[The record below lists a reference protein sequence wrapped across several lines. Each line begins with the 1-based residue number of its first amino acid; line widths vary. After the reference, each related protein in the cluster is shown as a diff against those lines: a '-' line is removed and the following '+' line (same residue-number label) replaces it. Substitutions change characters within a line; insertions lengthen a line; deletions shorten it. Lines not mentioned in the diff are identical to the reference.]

1 MNLME
6 VSACLGRPV
15 DELKEILLDK
25 LNKIVLS
32 EYIQM
37 DEKVLKELLAILNVD
52 ENTLEP
58 DEMFSEKIERTSHN
72 EKIIFVTEQ
81 CATGC
86 AEPRASSFPE
96 RSPLCE
102 EEDKSALKESLSNDE
117 KLLRE
122 LNEIDGSAVGYTK
135 KLIRYCFECKY
146 LIFIDTCSL
155 MNENFYEFYDIF
167 VGLSQESSVLY
178 VPYVVMEELKRLIK
192 KGGDIA
198 KVAKNRLEF
207 IAVQCENKKMQIV
220 GDEEDKRTNEFG
232 KKVIHADRVLI
243 EKLIYFRN
251 DSRSSLLI
259 TQDYGV
265 TVDALKQNEWQSTK
279 SNAQIIVKKI
289 GREGVLIDNS
299 RDIKNPELPID

>member
-37 DEKVLKELLAILNVD
+37 DENVLKELLAILNVD

-58 DEMFSEKIERTSHN
+58 GEMFSEKIERTSLN
-72 EKIIFVTEQ
+72 EEIIPVTGQ
-81 CATGC
+81 HATGC
-86 AEPRASSFPE
+86 VESRASSFPQGV
-96 RSPLCE
+96 LFAKK
-102 EEDKSALKESLSNDE
+102 DKSALKESLSNDE

-167 VGLSQESSVLY
+167 VSLSQNGSVLY

-198 KVAKNRLEF
+198 KVAKNRLKF
-207 IAVQCENKKMQIV
+207 VAVQCENMKMLIV

-232 KKVIHADRVLI
+232 EKVIHADRVLI

-259 TQDYGV
+259 TQDHGV

-299 RDIKNPELPID
+299 RDIKNPKLPID

>member
-15 DELKEILLDK
+15 DELKEILFDK

-52 ENTLEP
+52 ENTLRP
-58 DEMFSEKIERTSHN
+58 GEMFSEKIERTSHN
-72 EKIIFVTEQ
+72 EEIISVRGQ
-81 CATGC
+81 YATGC
-86 AEPRASSFPE
+86 VEPRASSFPQ

-102 EEDKSALKESLSNDE
+102 EEDKSALKESLSDDE

-122 LNEIDGSAVGYTK
+122 LNEIDGSVVGYTK
-135 KLIRYCFECKY
+135 KLIRYCFEYKY

-178 VPYVVMEELKRLIK
+178 VPYVVMEELKRLMK
-192 KGGDIA
+192 KEGDIA
-198 KVAKNRLEF
+198 KVAKKRLEF
-207 IAVQCENKKMQIV
+207 IAVQCENRKMQIV

-259 TQDYGV
+259 TQDHGV

-289 GREGVLIDNS
+289 GREGVLVDNS
-299 RDIKNPELPID
+299 RDIKNPKLPID